1 MLLDSWIGGA
11 RKGTRKLL
19 IFVAMRILHLVTAF
33 PRSEHDIIAP
43 WLVELIKRQRA
54 AGHDAQVF
62 TAAYHGSPDHTFQGI
77 PVHRFR
83 YFFAKWE
90 ALTHDESAADR
101 MQRSLLYRLMPA
113 PFVLFGMFAVWR
125 LCRGE
130 QFDIIHV
137 HWPVPLAL
145 WGWAA
150 RRGGGGARRAAV
162 ILTFYGIELRW
173 VKRSLR
179 FLKGFVRWACRRADR
194 VVAISAETAREIR
207 ELIDVPVAVIPYTTP
222 FPGNTAPRA
231 LSTGDG
237 KRLTILFVGR
247 LVELKGLAYLI
258 EAAGLLQ
265 GRVSARIVAI
275 GIGPERERLE
285 ALATTRNVD
294 VDFRNKVPDAELHQ
308 AFLTS
313 DVLVLPSIIDARGD
327 TEGLGVALLD
337 AMSYGIPAIA
347 SRVGG
352 IPDIIEDGVS
362 GLLVPPADPQALANA
377 IERVARDPAYAKRLA
392 DAGRE
397 RLRTH
402 FSWDVIMEQWDAVYS
417 AISASAPA
425 ESSKRGK

>member
-1 MLLDSWIGGA
+1 
-11 RKGTRKLL
+11 
-19 IFVAMRILHLVTAF
+19 MRILHLVTAF
-33 PRSEHDIIAP
+33 PRSERDIIAP

-62 TAAYHGSPDHTFQGI
+62 TAAYHGSSDHEYAGI

-83 YFFAKWE
+83 YFFAPWE

-113 PFVLFGMFAVWR
+113 PYVLFGMLAVWR
-125 LCRGE
+125 LCRR
-130 QFDIIHV
+130 QRFDAIHV

-150 RRGGGGARRAAV
+150 RRARRTAV
-162 ILTFYGIELRW
+162 VLTFYGIELRW

-194 VVAISAETAREIR
+194 VVAISSETAREIR
-207 ELIDVPVAVIPYTTP
+207 ELVDVPVDVIPYTTP
-222 FPGNTAPRA
+222 FA
-231 LSTGDG
+231 GDRG
-237 KRLTILFVGR
+237 TRVPAAHDGRRTTILFIGR

-258 EAAGLLQ
+258 EAAGLL
-265 GRVSARIVAI
+265 GARLPLRIVVI

-285 ALATTRNVD
+285 ALARARNVD
-294 VDFRNKVPDAELHQ
+294 VDFRNKVPDAALHQ

-313 DVLVLPSIIDARGD
+313 DLLVLPSIVDARGD

-337 AMSYGIPAIA
+337 AMSYGVPTIA

-362 GLLVPPADPQALANA
+362 GLLVPPADPQSLATA
-377 IERVARDPAYAKRLA
+377 IERLVGDPAFAQRVTA
-392 DAGRE
+392 AGRE

-402 FSWDVIMEQWDAVYS
+402 FSWDVIVAKWDAVYRS
-417 AISASAPA
+417 VSTGVPVAS
-425 ESSKRGK
+425 SNRS

>member
-1 MLLDSWIGGA
+1 
-11 RKGTRKLL
+11 
-19 IFVAMRILHLVTAF
+19 MRILHVVTAF
-33 PRSEHDIIAP
+33 PRDERDIIAP

-62 TAAYHGSPDHTFQGI
+62 APSYHGAADHEFAGI

-83 YFFAKWE
+83 YFFARWE
-90 ALTHDESAADR
+90 SLTHDESAADR
-101 MQRSLLYRLMPA
+101 MRRSLLYRLMPA
-113 PFVLFGMFAVWR
+113 PFVMAGMFAIWR
-125 LCRGE
+125 LCRRE
-130 QFDIIHV
+130 RYDVVHV

-150 RRGGGGARRAAV
+150 RRARRAAV
-162 ILTFYGIELRW
+162 VLTFYGIELRW
-173 VKRSLR
+173 VKRSLH

-194 VVAISAETAREIR
+194 VVAISSETAREIR
-207 ELIDVPVAVIPYTTP
+207 ELVDVPVDVIPYTTP

-231 LSTGDG
+231 LTTGDG
-237 KRLTILFVGR
+237 KRLTIPFVGR

-258 EAAGLLQ
+258 EAAGLLR
-265 GRVSARIVAI
+265 GRVNTRIVVI
-275 GIGPERERLE
+275 GIGPERDRLE
-285 ALATTRNVD
+285 ALARDRNVD
-294 VDFRNKVPDAELHQ
+294 VDFRNKVPDAELQQ

-362 GLLVPPADPQALANA
+362 GVLVPPADPEALANA
-377 IERVARDPAYAKRLA
+377 IEKLARDPAYAKRLA
-392 DAGRE
+392 DGGRE

-402 FSWDVIMEQWDAVYS
+402 FSWHVITAKWEAVYRTVS
-417 AISASAPA
+417 AGLPSP
-425 ESSKRGK
+425 SSKRN

>member
-1 MLLDSWIGGA
+1 
-11 RKGTRKLL
+11 
-19 IFVAMRILHLVTAF
+19 MRILHLVTAF
-33 PRSEHDIIAP
+33 PRTERDIIAP

-62 TAAYHGSPDHTFQGI
+62 TAAYHGSGDHLFAGI

-83 YFFAKWE
+83 YFFARWE

-113 PFVLFGMFAVWR
+113 PFIIAGMVAVWR
-125 LCRGE
+125 LCRRE
-130 QFDIIHV
+130 RYDIIHV

-150 RRGGGGARRAAV
+150 RRAPLGAV
-162 ILTFYGIELRW
+162 VLTFYGIELRW
-173 VKRSLR
+173 VKRSLP
-179 FLKGFVRWACRRADR
+179 FLKGFVRWACRRANR
-194 VVAISAETAREIR
+194 VVAISTETAREIR
-207 ELIDVPVAVIPYTTP
+207 ELVDVPVEVIPYTTP
-222 FPGNTAPRA
+222 FAGNTAPR
-231 LSTGDG
+231 LPGSGDG
-237 KRLTILFVGR
+237 RRWTILFVGR

-258 EAAGLLQ
+258 EAV
-265 GRVSARIVAI
+265 GRLGGRLPARIVAV
-275 GIGPERERLE
+275 GIGPERDRLE
-285 ALATTRNVD
+285 ALARDRKVD
-294 VDFRNKVPDAELHQ
+294 IDFRNKVPDAELHQ

-327 TEGLGVALLD
+327 TEGLGVVRLD

-362 GLLVPPADPQALANA
+362 GLLVPPAGHQALADA
-377 IERVARDPAYAKRLA
+377 IERLARDPAYAKRLA

-402 FSWDVIMEQWDAVYS
+402 FSWEVITAKWDAVYS
-417 AISASAPA
+417 AVSASRPSA
-425 ESSKRGK
+425 SSNRS

>member
-1 MLLDSWIGGA
+1 
-11 RKGTRKLL
+11 
-19 IFVAMRILHLVTAF
+19 VRILHVVTAF
-33 PRSEHDIIAP
+33 PRDERDIIAP

-62 TAAYHGSPDHTFQGI
+62 APSYHGSADHEFAGI

-83 YFFAKWE
+83 YFFARWE

-113 PFVLFGMFAVWR
+113 PFLMAGMFAIWR
-125 LCRGE
+125 RCRRE
-130 QFDIIHV
+130 RYDVVHV

-150 RRGGGGARRAAV
+150 RLARRAAV
-162 ILTFYGIELRW
+162 VLTFYGIELRW
-173 VKRSLR
+173 VKRSLP

-194 VVAISAETAREIR
+194 VVAISSETAREIR
-207 ELIDVPVAVIPYTTP
+207 ELVDVPVDVIPYTTP
-222 FPGNTAPRA
+222 FPGRGDAAPRA
-231 LSTGDG
+231 LASGDG
-237 KRLTILFVGR
+237 RALTILFVGR
-247 LVELKGLAYLI
+247 LIALKGLAYLI
-258 EAAGLLQ
+258 EAAARLRD
-265 GRVSARIVAI
+265 RVPARIVAV

-285 ALATTRNVD
+285 ALARERHIA
-294 VDFRNKVPDAELHQ
+294 VDFRNKVPDAELHV

-337 AMSYGIPAIA
+337 AMSYCIPVIA

-362 GLLVPPADPQALANA
+362 GLLVAPADPAALADA
-377 IERVARDPAYAKRLA
+377 IERVATDPAFARRLA
-392 DAGRE
+392 EAGRE
-397 RLRTH
+397 RLRTR
-402 FSWDVIMEQWDAVYS
+402 FSWDVITAKWDALYRT
-417 AISASAPA
+417 ASAALPPP
-425 ESSKRGK
+425 SSSRT

>member
-1 MLLDSWIGGA
+1 
-11 RKGTRKLL
+11 
-19 IFVAMRILHLVTAF
+19 MRILHLVTAF
-33 PRSEHDIIAP
+33 PRDERDIIAP
-43 WLVELIKRQRA
+43 WLVELIKRQRT

-62 TAAYHGSPDHTFQGI
+62 TAAYHGSGDHVFAGI

-83 YFFAKWE
+83 YFFARWE

-113 PFVLFGMFAVWR
+113 SFVLAGMFAVWR
-125 LCRGE
+125 LCRRE
-130 QFDIIHV
+130 RFDIIHV

-150 RRGGGGARRAAV
+150 RRARRTPV
-162 ILTFYGIELRW
+162 VLTFYGIELRW
-173 VKRSLR
+173 VKRSLP
-179 FLKGFVRWACRRADR
+179 FLKSFVRWICRWADR
-194 VVAISAETAREIR
+194 VVAISSETAREIR
-207 ELIDVPVAVIPYTTP
+207 ELVDIPVEVIPYTTP
-222 FPGNTAPRA
+222 FPGNAAPRA
-231 LSTGDG
+231 LPSGDG
-237 KRLTILFVGR
+237 RRLTILFVGR

-258 EAAGLLQ
+258 EAVGRLG
-265 GRVSARIVAI
+265 GRVPARIVAI
-275 GIGPERERLE
+275 GIGPERDRLE
-285 ALATTRNVD
+285 TLARERKVE

-308 AFLTS
+308 AFLIS

-362 GLLVPPADPQALANA
+362 GLLVPPADPLALATA
-377 IERVARDPAYAKRLA
+377 IERVARDPALAKRLA
-392 DAGRE
+392 DAGRA

-402 FSWDVIMEQWDAVYS
+402 FSWDVITKRWDEVYRTVS
-417 AISASAPA
+417 ATRSSPP
-425 ESSKRGK
+425 SKRS

>member
-1 MLLDSWIGGA
+1 
-11 RKGTRKLL
+11 
-19 IFVAMRILHLVTAF
+19 MRILHLVTAF
-33 PRSEHDIIAP
+33 PRDERDIIAP

-62 TAAYHGSPDHTFQGI
+62 APSYHGSGDHLFAGI

-83 YFFAKWE
+83 YFSARWE

-101 MQRSLLYRLMPA
+101 MRRSLLYRLMPA
-113 PFVLFGMFAVWR
+113 PFVLAGMFAVWR
-125 LCRGE
+125 LCRRE
-130 QFDIIHV
+130 RYDVIHV

-150 RRGGGGARRAAV
+150 RTARRAAV
-162 ILTFYGIELRW
+162 VLTFYGIELRW
-173 VKRSLR
+173 VKRSLP

-194 VVAISAETAREIR
+194 VVAISTETAREIR
-207 ELIDVPVAVIPYTTP
+207 ELVDVPVTVIPYTTP
-222 FPGNTAPRA
+222 FSGRAAPRA
-231 LSTGDG
+231 VATGDG
-237 KRLTILFVGR
+237 KRTILFIGR

-258 EAAGLLQ
+258 EAAGLLR
-265 GRVSARIVAI
+265 GRVDTRIVAI
-275 GIGPERERLE
+275 GIGPERDRLE
-285 ALATTRNVD
+285 ALARDRNVD
-294 VDFRNKVPDAELHQ
+294 VDFRNKVPDAELQQ

-362 GLLVPPADPQALANA
+362 GLLVPPADPRALAQA
-377 IERVARDPAYAKRLA
+377 IERVARDPAYAQRLA
-392 DAGRE
+392 EGGRE

-402 FSWDVIMEQWDAVYS
+402 FSWDVITAKWEAVYS
-417 AISASAPA
+417 EIAALSP
-425 ESSKRGK
+425 

>member
-1 MLLDSWIGGA
+1 
-11 RKGTRKLL
+11 
-19 IFVAMRILHLVTAF
+19 MRILHLVTAF
-33 PRSEHDIIAP
+33 PRDERDIIAP
-43 WLVELIKRQRA
+43 WLVELIRRQRA

-62 TAAYHGSPDHTFQGI
+62 TASYHGSGDHVYAGI

-83 YFFAKWE
+83 YFFARWE

-113 PFVLFGMFAVWR
+113 PFVIAGMLAVWR
-125 LCRGE
+125 LCRRE
-130 QFDIIHV
+130 RFDVIHV

-150 RRGGGGARRAAV
+150 RRAWRAPV
-162 ILTFYGIELRW
+162 VMTFYGIELRW
-173 VKRSLR
+173 VKRSLP
-179 FLKGFVRWACRRADR
+179 FLKGFVRWICRWADR
-194 VVAISAETAREIR
+194 VVAISTETAREIR
-207 ELIDVPVAVIPYTTP
+207 ELVDVPVEVIPYTTP
-222 FPGNTAPRA
+222 FAGHPAPRA
-231 LSTGDG
+231 LSAAGG
-237 KRLTILFVGR
+237 KRLTILFIGR

-258 EAAGLLQ
+258 EAAARLD
-265 GRVSARIVAI
+265 GRVPVRIVAI
-275 GIGPERERLE
+275 GIGPERDRLE
-285 ALATTRNVD
+285 ALARERNVE

-308 AFLTS
+308 AFVTS
-313 DVLVLPSIIDARGD
+313 DMLVLPSIIDARGD

-337 AMSYGIPAIA
+337 AMSYGLPAIA

-377 IERVARDPAYAKRLA
+377 IERVARDPTFAKRLA

-402 FSWDVIMEQWDAVYS
+402 FSWEVITKRWDAVYS
-417 AISASAPA
+417 AISASRPSA
-425 ESSKRGK
+425 SSKRG

>member
-1 MLLDSWIGGA
+1 
-11 RKGTRKLL
+11 
-19 IFVAMRILHLVTAF
+19 MRILHLVTAF
-33 PRSEHDIIAP
+33 PRDERDIIAP

-62 TAAYHGSPDHTFQGI
+62 TAAYHGSGDHLFAGI

-83 YFFAKWE
+83 YFFARWE

-113 PFVLFGMFAVWR
+113 PFVVAGMFAAWR
-125 LCRGE
+125 LCRREG
-130 QFDIIHV
+130 FDVVHV

-150 RRGGGGARRAAV
+150 RAARRARRTPV
-162 ILTFYGIELRW
+162 VLTFYGIELRW
-173 VKRSLR
+173 VKRSLP
-179 FLKGFVRWACRRADR
+179 FLKGFVRWMCRWADR
-194 VVAISAETAREIR
+194 VVAISSETAREIR
-207 ELIDVPVAVIPYTTP
+207 ELVDVPVEVIPYTTP
-222 FPGNTAPRA
+222 FPPPPNATARNLA
-231 LSTGDG
+231 SGDG
-237 KRLTILFVGR
+237 RRLTILFVGR

-258 EAAGLLQ
+258 EAVGRLG
-265 GRVSARIVAI
+265 GRVPARIVAI
-275 GIGPERERLE
+275 GIGPQRDRLE
-285 ALATTRNVD
+285 ALARDRKVG

-327 TEGLGVALLD
+327 TEGLGVVLLD

-377 IERVARDPAYAKRLA
+377 IERVAGDPALAKRLA
-392 DAGRE
+392 DAGRA

-402 FSWDVIMEQWDAVYS
+402 FSWDVITKKWDAVYRTVS
-417 AISASAPA
+417 AALPSAS
-425 ESSKRGK
+425 SS

>member
-1 MLLDSWIGGA
+1 
-11 RKGTRKLL
+11 
-19 IFVAMRILHLVTAF
+19 MRILHLVTAF
-33 PRSEHDIIAP
+33 PRDERDIIAP

-62 TAAYHGSPDHTFQGI
+62 TAAYHGSGDHLFAGI

-83 YFFAKWE
+83 YFFARWE

-113 PFVLFGMFAVWR
+113 PFVVAGMFGAWR
-125 LCRGE
+125 LCRRE
-130 QFDIIHV
+130 RFDVIHV

-150 RRGGGGARRAAV
+150 RAARVARRARRTPV
-162 ILTFYGIELRW
+162 VLTFYGIELRW
-173 VKRSLR
+173 VKRSLP
-179 FLKGFVRWACRRADR
+179 FLKGFVGWICRWADR
-194 VVAISAETAREIR
+194 VVAISSDTAREIR
-207 ELIDVPVAVIPYTTP
+207 ELVDVPVDVIPYTTP
-222 FPGNTAPRA
+222 LAGNTAARGLA
-231 LSTGDG
+231 SGAG
-237 KRLTILFVGR
+237 RGLTILFVGR

-258 EAAGLLQ
+258 EAVGRLG
-265 GRVSARIVAI
+265 GRVPARIVAI
-275 GIGPERERLE
+275 GIGPERDRLE
-285 ALATTRNVD
+285 ALARDRKVD

-327 TEGLGVALLD
+327 TEGLGVVLLD

-377 IERVARDPAYAKRLA
+377 IERVAGDPALAKRLA
-392 DAGRE
+392 DAGRA

-402 FSWDVIMEQWDAVYS
+402 FSWDVITQEWDAVYRTVS
-417 AISASAPA
+417 AGLPSAS
-425 ESSKRGK
+425 SS

>member
-1 MLLDSWIGGA
+1 
-11 RKGTRKLL
+11 
-19 IFVAMRILHLVTAF
+19 MRILHLVTAF
-33 PRSEHDIIAP
+33 PRDERDIIAP

-62 TAAYHGSPDHTFQGI
+62 TAAYHGSGDHEFAGI

-83 YFFAKWE
+83 YFFSRWE

-101 MQRSLLYRLMPA
+101 MRRSLLYRLMPGPYVIA
-113 PFVLFGMFAVWR
+113 GMVAVWR
-125 LCRGE
+125 LCRRE
-130 QFDIIHV
+130 RYDVVHV

-150 RRGGGGARRAAV
+150 RRAQRV
-162 ILTFYGIELRW
+162 PVVLTFYGIELRW
-173 VKRSLR
+173 VKRSLP
-179 FLKGFVRWACRRADR
+179 FLKGFVRWACRWADR
-194 VVAISAETAREIR
+194 VVAISSETAREIR
-207 ELIDVPVAVIPYTTP
+207 ELVQVPVDVIPYTTP
-222 FPGNTAPRA
+222 FPGRDAPRA
-231 LSTGDG
+231 LASGDG
-237 KRLTILFVGR
+237 RPLTILFVGR
-247 LVELKGLAYLI
+247 LIELKGLAYLI
-258 EAAGLLQ
+258 EAAHRLRD
-265 GRVSARIVAI
+265 RVPARIVAI

-285 ALATTRNVD
+285 ALARECNIA
-294 VDFRNKVPDAELHQ
+294 VDFRNKVPDAELHV

-362 GLLVPPADPQALANA
+362 GLLVPPADPQALAEA
-377 IERVARDPAYAKRLA
+377 IERVARDPAFARRLA

-402 FSWDVIMEQWDAVYS
+402 FSWDVITAKWETVYRTVS
-417 AISASAPA
+417 AGLPSAS
-425 ESSKRGK
+425 SSRS

>member
-1 MLLDSWIGGA
+1 
-11 RKGTRKLL
+11 
-19 IFVAMRILHLVTAF
+19 MRILHLVTAF
-33 PRSEHDIIAP
+33 PRDERDIIAP

-62 TAAYHGSPDHTFQGI
+62 TAAYHGSRDHVFAGI

-83 YFFAKWE
+83 YFFSRWE

-101 MQRSLLYRLMPA
+101 MQRSLLYRLMPGS
-113 PFVLFGMFAVWR
+113 FVIAGMLAVWR
-125 LCRGE
+125 LCRRE
-130 QFDIIHV
+130 RFDVIHV

-150 RRGGGGARRAAV
+150 RRARPATV
-162 ILTFYGIELRW
+162 VLTFYGIELRW

-194 VVAISAETAREIR
+194 VVAISSETAREIR
-207 ELIDVPVAVIPYTTP
+207 ELVDVRVDVIPYTTP
-222 FPGNTAPRA
+222 FPGHAAPRA
-231 LSTGDG
+231 IASGDG
-237 KRLTILFVGR
+237 KPLTILFIGR

-258 EAAGLLQ
+258 EAAARLS
-265 GRVSARIVAI
+265 GRIPLRIVAI
-275 GIGPERERLE
+275 GIGPERDRLE
-285 ALATTRNVD
+285 ALARDRDVT

-308 AFLTS
+308 AFVTS
-313 DVLVLPSIIDARGD
+313 NLLVLPSIIDARGD

-362 GLLVPPADPQALANA
+362 GLLVPPADPPALAAA
-377 IERVARDPAYAKRLA
+377 IERLARDPAYAKRLA
-392 DAGRE
+392 DGGRE

-402 FSWDVIMEQWDAVYS
+402 FSWDVITAKWDEVYRT
-417 AISASAPA
+417 ASAGRPA
-425 ESSKRGK
+425 ASSKRS

>member
-1 MLLDSWIGGA
+1 
-11 RKGTRKLL
+11 
-19 IFVAMRILHLVTAF
+19 MRILHLVTAF
-33 PRSEHDIIAP
+33 PRDERDIIAP
-43 WLVELIKRQRA
+43 WLVALIKRQRA

-62 TAAYHGSPDHTFQGI
+62 TAAYHGSGDHLFAGI

-83 YFFAKWE
+83 YFFARWE

-113 PFVLFGMFAVWR
+113 PFVVAGMFAVWR
-125 LCRGE
+125 LCRRE
-130 QFDIIHV
+130 RFDVIHV

-150 RRGGGGARRAAV
+150 RAARAARRARHTPV
-162 ILTFYGIELRW
+162 VLTFYGIELRW
-173 VKRSLR
+173 VKRSLP
-179 FLKGFVRWACRRADR
+179 FLKGFVRWICRWADR
-194 VVAISAETAREIR
+194 VVAISSETAREIR
-207 ELIDVPVAVIPYTTP
+207 ALVDVPVDVIPYTTP
-222 FPGNTAPRA
+222 FAGNTAPRVSA
-231 LSTGDG
+231 SGDG
-237 KRLTILFVGR
+237 RRLTILFVGR

-258 EAAGLLQ
+258 EAVGRLG
-265 GRVSARIVAI
+265 GRVPARIVAI
-275 GIGPERERLE
+275 GIGPQRDRLE
-285 ALATTRNVD
+285 ALARDRKVD

-308 AFLTS
+308 SFLTS

-327 TEGLGVALLD
+327 TEGLGVVLLD

-377 IERVARDPAYAKRLA
+377 IERVAGDPALAKRLA
-392 DAGRE
+392 DAGRA

-402 FSWDVIMEQWDAVYS
+402 FSWDVITQTWDAVYRTVS
-417 AISASAPA
+417 AALPSAS
-425 ESSKRGK
+425 SS

>member
-1 MLLDSWIGGA
+1 
-11 RKGTRKLL
+11 
-19 IFVAMRILHLVTAF
+19 MRILHLTTAF
-33 PRSEHDIIAP
+33 PRDERDIIAP

-62 TAAYHGSPDHTFQGI
+62 TAAYHGSGDHLFAGI

-83 YFFAKWE
+83 YFFARWE

-113 PFVLFGMFAVWR
+113 PFVLFGMVAVWR
-125 LCRGE
+125 LCRRE
-130 QFDIIHV
+130 QFDIVHV

-150 RRGGGGARRAAV
+150 RRARRAAV

-179 FLKGFVRWACRRADR
+179 FLTGFVRWACRRADR
-194 VVAISAETAREIR
+194 VVAISSETAREIR
-207 ELIDVPVAVIPYTTP
+207 ELVDVPVAVIPYTTP
-222 FPGNTAPRA
+222 FPGNTVPRA
-231 LSTGDG
+231 LIAGDG

-258 EAAGLLQ
+258 DAARLLQ

-285 ALATTRNVD
+285 ALAKTRNVD

-362 GLLVPPADPQALANA
+362 GLLVPPADARALANA

-402 FSWDVIMEQWDAVYS
+402 FSWDVITRQWDAVYRSVS
-417 AISASAPA
+417 AVRPA
-425 ESSKRGK
+425 ASSKRS

>member
-1 MLLDSWIGGA
+1 
-11 RKGTRKLL
+11 
-19 IFVAMRILHLVTAF
+19 MRILHLVTAF
-33 PRSEHDIIAP
+33 PRDERDIIAP
-43 WLVELIKRQRA
+43 WLVELIRRQRA

-62 TAAYHGSPDHTFQGI
+62 APSYHGSGDHTFAGI

-83 YFFAKWE
+83 YFFAGSE

-101 MQRSLLYRLMPA
+101 MRRSLLYRLMPI
-113 PFVLFGMFAVWR
+113 PFVLAGMLAVWR
-125 LCRGE
+125 LCRHE
-130 QFDIIHV
+130 RYDVIHV

-150 RRGGGGARRAAV
+150 RRARRAGRAGV
-162 ILTFYGIELRW
+162 VLTFYGIELRW

-194 VVAISAETAREIR
+194 VVAISTETAREIR
-207 ELIDVPVAVIPYTTP
+207 ELVDVPVDVIPYTTP
-222 FPGNTAPRA
+222 FPGHGEPRSLA
-231 LSTGDG
+231 RGDG
-237 KRLTILFVGR
+237 KALTILFVGR
-247 LVELKGLAYLI
+247 LVELKGLAHLI
-258 EAAGLLQ
+258 EAAALLR
-265 GRVSARIVAI
+265 GRVEARIVAI

-285 ALATTRNVD
+285 TLAKDRGVA

-362 GLLVPPADPQALANA
+362 GLLVPPADPRALAGA
-377 IERVARDPAYAKRLA
+377 LERVARDPAYAQRLA

-397 RLRTH
+397 RLRTD
-402 FSWDVIMEQWDAVYS
+402 FSWDVITKKWDAVYS
-417 AISASAPA
+417 MSSAGRPPA
-425 ESSKRGK
+425 SSRRG

>member
-1 MLLDSWIGGA
+1 
-11 RKGTRKLL
+11 
-19 IFVAMRILHLVTAF
+19 MRILHLVTAF
-33 PRSEHDIIAP
+33 PRDERDIIAP
-43 WLVELIKRQRA
+43 WLVELIERQRA

-62 TAAYHGSPDHTFQGI
+62 TAAYHGSGDHLFAGI

-83 YFFAKWE
+83 YFFARWE

-101 MQRSLLYRLMPA
+101 MRRSLLYRLMPA
-113 PFVLFGMFAVWR
+113 PFVIAGMFAIWR
-125 LCRGE
+125 LCRRE
-130 QFDIIHV
+130 RFDVVHV

-150 RRGGGGARRAAV
+150 RRARRAAV
-162 ILTFYGIELRW
+162 VLTFYGIELRW
-173 VKRSLR
+173 VKRSLP
-179 FLKGFVRWACRRADR
+179 FLKAFVRWACRHADR
-194 VVAISAETAREIR
+194 VVAISSETAREIR
-207 ELIDVPVAVIPYTTP
+207 ELVAVPVDIIPYTTP
-222 FPGNTAPRA
+222 FSGRDAPRA
-231 LSTGDG
+231 LASGDG
-237 KRLTILFVGR
+237 RPLTILFVGR

-258 EAAGLLQ
+258 EAAGRLRD
-265 GRVSARIVAI
+265 RVPARIVAI

-285 ALATTRNVD
+285 ALARERNIA
-294 VDFRNKVPDAELHQ
+294 VDFRNKVPDAELHL

-362 GLLVPPADPQALANA
+362 GLLVPPADPQALAEA
-377 IERVARDPAYAKRLA
+377 IERVATDPAYAKRLA
-392 DAGRE
+392 EGGRE

-402 FSWDVIMEQWDAVYS
+402 FSWDVITAKWEAVYRTV
-417 AISASAPA
+417 SASLPSP
-425 ESSKRGK
+425 SSKRN

>member
-1 MLLDSWIGGA
+1 
-11 RKGTRKLL
+11 
-19 IFVAMRILHLVTAF
+19 MRILHLVTAF
-33 PRSEHDIIAP
+33 PRDERDIIAP

-62 TAAYHGSPDHTFQGI
+62 SASYHGSGDHVYAGI

-83 YFFAKWE
+83 YFFARWE

-113 PFVLFGMFAVWR
+113 PFVIAGMFAVWR
-125 LCRGE
+125 LCRRE
-130 QFDIIHV
+130 RFDVIHV

-145 WGWAA
+145 WGWT
-150 RRGGGGARRAAV
+150 ARRARRTPV
-162 ILTFYGIELRW
+162 VLTFYGIELRW
-173 VKRSLR
+173 VRRSLP
-179 FLKGFVRWACRRADR
+179 FLKGFVRRICRWADH
-194 VVAISAETAREIR
+194 VVAISSETAREIR
-207 ELIDVPVAVIPYTTP
+207 ELVDVPVEVIPYTTP
-222 FPGNTAPRA
+222 FPGHPAPRA
-231 LSTGDG
+231 LSAPGG
-237 KRLTILFVGR
+237 KQRTILFIGR

-258 EAAGLLQ
+258 EAAARLD
-265 GRVSARIVAI
+265 GRVPVRIVAI
-275 GIGPERERLE
+275 GIGPERQRLE
-285 ALATTRNVD
+285 ALARERNVE

-308 AFLTS
+308 AFVTS
-313 DVLVLPSIIDARGD
+313 DLLVLPSIIDARGD

-377 IERVARDPAYAKRLA
+377 IARLAGDPAYAKRLA

-397 RLRTH
+397 RLRSH
-402 FSWDVIMEQWDAVYS
+402 FSWDVITARWDAVYRTVS
-417 AISASAPA
+417 ATRPSP
-425 ESSKRGK
+425 SSNRS

>member
-1 MLLDSWIGGA
+1 MGG
-11 RKGTRKLL
+11 L
-19 IFVAMRILHLVTAF
+19 RILHLVTAF
-33 PRSEHDIIAP
+33 PRDERDIIAP

-62 TAAYHGSPDHTFQGI
+62 APAYHGSGDHTFAGI

-83 YFFAKWE
+83 YFPSRWE

-101 MQRSLLYRLMPA
+101 MQRSLLFRVMPA
-113 PFVLFGMFAVWR
+113 PFVFAGMLAVWR
-125 LCRGE
+125 LCRRE
-130 QFDIIHV
+130 RYDVIHV

-150 RRGGGGARRAAV
+150 RRARNV
-162 ILTFYGIELRW
+162 PVVLTFYGIELRW

-179 FLKGFVRWACRRADR
+179 FLRGFVRWSLRRADR
-194 VVAISAETAREIR
+194 VVAISSETAREIR
-207 ELIDVPVAVIPYTTP
+207 GFADVPVTVIPYTTP
-222 FPGNTAPRA
+222 FPGQHEARA
-231 LSTGDG
+231 VPATDS
-237 KRLTILFVGR
+237 RRFTILFVGR

-258 EAAGLLQ
+258 EAVGRLQ
-265 GRVSARIVAI
+265 RRAQTRIVAI

-285 ALATTRNVD
+285 TLARERQVE

-362 GLLVPPADPQALANA
+362 GLLVPPADPEALAA
-377 IERVARDPAYAKRLA
+377 ALERVARDPAFAQRLA
-392 DAGRE
+392 QAGRQ
-397 RLRTH
+397 RLRTR
-402 FSWDVIMEQWDAVYS
+402 FSWDVITKQWDDVYRSVS
-417 AISASAPA
+417 AALPSA
-425 ESSKRGK
+425 SSKRS